1 MCVLLSLLEEPKAR
15 TCSAKKAPMKAISA
29 KASTKAEPILSRI
42 LHNVHLGRTPAIT
55 K

>member
-1 MCVLLSLLEEPKAR
+1 MCVLMSLLEEPKAR
-15 TCSAKKAPMKAISA
+15 TCAAKKRTPMKA

-42 LHNVHLGRTPAIT
+42 LHNVHLGRVPAA